1 MLTATTQC
9 LAPTM
14 SLLTPAHPLQQT
26 RRVSM
31 REAVETA
38 TESIMDKIVEL
49 GRVSE
54 ETHGLTENFNESGLP
69 PCNPFSGDP
78 CG

>member
-1 MLTATTQC
+1 
-9 LAPTM
+9 
-14 SLLTPAHPLQQT
+14 
-26 RRVSM
+26 M